1 MPGANDGFSA
11 VAADRARRHN
21 VRFRGEAII
30 G

>member
-1 MPGANDGFSA
+1 VLGANDGFSA
-11 VAADRARRHN
+11 VSAELARRRN